1 MVALCIVLVRS
12 SLVAGQEAAPSRA
25 PDSDGIAEATGA
37 ECRQRP
43 MFLLAVRTICVLPP
57 LVGGVH
63 VPGGTGVALS
73 WGLKFQ

>member
-12 SLVAGQEAAPSRA
+12 SLVAGQEAAPSRPQTVTA
-25 PDSDGIAEATGA
+25 LWRPQGQS
-37 ECRQRP
+37 RQRP